1 MFAWGC
7 TGGLLWAAVSRIGDA
22 LALVLLCNNDH
33 HRITRKRTSDFAPIY
48 FQSGVLTIVA
58 CTPPPATLLM
68 IVNDWSVYTPLSA
81 ILVAVALGIAAWVL
95 GLWLLRHALLIEA
108 GNIGVKNTGNL
119 QGNAPALPVSGGIA
133 ALRQDRSRPSEA
145 RRHDTNLRHSPTG
158 AQELPH
164 RRIVFTTRPLALWR
178 PGD

>member
-1 MFAWGC
+1 
-7 TGGLLWAAVSRIGDA
+7 VSRIGDA

-58 CTPPPATLLM
+58 CTPATLLM
-68 IVNDWSVYTPLSA
+68 IVNDWSVYTPLSDN
-81 ILVAVALGIAAWVL
+81 LVAVALGIAAWVL

-108 GNIGVKNTGNL
+108 GNIGVKNTG
-119 QGNAPALPVSGGIA
+119 QPSGHRPCPAGFGRYRGCA
-133 ALRQDRSRPSEA
+133 ETARGRREA
-145 RRHDTNLRHSPTG
+145 HRLDTNLRHSPTG